1 MNDRLLSILGLC
13 RRAGKIVLGT
23 DPVTESIVTNKA
35 FAVIMAKD
43 FSRNSQKGILK
54 ASHMCNVKTY
64 VINRTKDELGTA
76 LGKYC
81 AVAAIT
87 DRGFS
92 DKIQELILKEQ
103 EQEEQHYDD

>member
-13 RRAGKIVLGT
+13 RRAGKIVIGT
-23 DPVTESIVTNKA
+23 DPVIDSVLNGKSFIVVMT
-35 FAVIMAKD
+35 KD
-43 FSRNSQKGILK
+43 FSNNSKKNILK
-54 ASHMCNVKTY
+54 ASHQSNVKTF
-64 VINRTKDELGTA
+64 VINRTKDELGMS

-81 AVAAIT
+81 AVVGIT

-103 EQEEQHYDD
+103 EQEE